1 MYENKCIICWDKCS
15 YKPCKCNAYIH
26 EECLIKWNDSVYNNN
41 LNSCPHCKNIINN
54 NNNNNNNNNI
64 NIKIIITKFI
74 NEINLFCYELSYVI
88 MINIKVFYV
97 VILKLLNILYN
108 ILSII
113 LVIIS
118 PIIIGILLYSI
129 NYILDMKKISY
140 IKYIEQNLLT
150 EWVMGVFIIYIV
162 LNLYD
167 NCKYNDCLE

>member
-1 MYENKCIICWDKCS
+1 M
-15 YKPCKCNAYIH
+15 
-26 EECLIKWNDSVYNNN
+26 
-41 LNSCPHCKNIINN
+41 
-54 NNNNNNNNNI
+54 
-64 NIKIIITKFI
+64 T
-74 NEINLFCYELSYVI
+74 
-88 MINIKVFYV
+88 NIKVFYV